1 MKELVEFIVKNLVN
15 DPDCVE
21 ILETKKDRET
31 LYTVRVSSE
40 DFGKIIGRS
49 GKVATAIRTVVKT
62 SAKKNN
68 KHVFVKFEKIK

>member
-1 MKELVEFIVKNLVN
+1 MKDLIEFIIKNLVSK
-15 DPDCVE
+15 PDDVE
-21 ILETKKDRET
+21 IREEQHDRET
-31 LYTVRVSSE
+31 VYIVKVDSE

-68 KHVFVKFEKIK
+68 KRVFVKFEK

>member
-1 MKELVEFIVKNLVN
+1 MKELIEFIVKNLVS
-15 DPDCVE
+15 DPESVTVE
-21 ILETKKDRET
+21 ELEKERET
-31 LYTVRVSSE
+31 VYTVKVTGD

-68 KHVFVKFEKIK
+68 KRVFVKFEK